1 MPRIAEASVPELGNL
16 DEDDGVN
23 EPVPKSF
30 QRARSQ
36 EAKQVRRD
44 AILDAARRL
53 FDEKSYEGL
62 TVDAVAKTSR
72 IAKGTVYLYFGTKEA
87 IFLELLLGEVES
99 WFAALAEPLE
109 ALRPGDVP
117 AIAALLAGSL
127 GERRTLRRLA
137 SLLHQTLEQNVEA
150 ETVRSFKRRAL
161 ESMGPTAARLERRLP
176 QLQPGDGLKLL
187 LDLHVFVIGVGQMSE
202 PGPVVAEVLK
212 EPGFAVFRVEF
223 VPKARELVEMVMRG
237 WVARS

>member
-1 MPRIAEASVPELGNL
+1 MHRIAEASVPELGNL

-53 FDEKSYEGL
+53 SDEKSDEGL

-72 IAKGTVYLYFGTKEA
+72 IAKRPVYLYFGTKDA
-87 IFLELLLGEVES
+87 VLLDLLLGEVES
-99 WFAALAEPLE
+99 GFAALAEPLE

-117 AIAALLAGSL
+117 ANAALLAGSL
-127 GERRTLRRLA
+127 G
-137 SLLHQTLEQNVEA
+137 
-150 ETVRSFKRRAL
+150 
-161 ESMGPTAARLERRLP
+161 
-176 QLQPGDGLKLL
+176 
-187 LDLHVFVIGVGQMSE
+187 
-202 PGPVVAEVLK
+202 
-212 EPGFAVFRVEF
+212 
-223 VPKARELVEMVMRG
+223 
-237 WVARS
+237 